1 MNNKGDIEWRII
13 WLIAVIAG
21 LIVMTIVIVALYY
34 AQINTQSP
42 FSLFSNIF
50 GGGG

>member
-1 MNNKGDIEWRII
+1 MNKKGDVEWRII

-21 LIVMTIVIVALYY
+21 LIVMTLVIITLYY
-34 AQINTQSP
+34 AQNNAQSP

-50 GGGG
+50 GGG